1 MATEIAIPK
10 LGMTMSE
17 ATLVEWKAAEG
28 DGVEQG
34 AIVLVI
40 ETEKVQWNVE
50 ATASGFLHILVPAGE
65 KAEVGSIV
73 GLIAATQ
80 EELQK
85 IQKEAPGA
93 GVAAE
98 AKEPEARPAE
108 AGAEPGIEQAKEGE
122 RVRITPAARKMA
134 QEHMIDITKVA
145 GTGPGGRIT
154 REDIEREIEAKKK
167 APAPKEK
174 EIPAPATYGGRKIK
188 ETLPLKGMRK
198 AIAEHMHRSL
208 SVSAQLTLFGE
219 FDMTEMVK
227 VVKSFREQEK
237 VIGTRITYTEL
248 FVFAVARAL
257 KDNPYLN
264 CSLIDDEIKFWE
276 DINVG
281 VAVGLGEKG
290 DEGLI
295 VPVVRN
301 ADKKTLIE
309 ISIAVKALVDKA
321 RTGKLLP
328 DDMSGGT
335 FTITSVGPRGVS
347 IFNTPII
354 NQPESA
360 ILGTY
365 LVKDKPVVKD
375 GQIVIAPIMTWALTF
390 DHRTVDGLV
399 AERFMTRLKDL
410 IETPGLLLIA

>member
-1 MATEIAIPK
+1 MAVEIAIPK

-17 ATLVEWKAAEG
+17 ATLVEWKASEG
-28 DGVEQG
+28 DRVEQG
-34 AIVLVI
+34 AVVLVI

-50 ATASGFLHILVPAGE
+50 AAASGFLHILVPAGE
-65 KAEVGSIV
+65 KAEVGAVV

-85 IQKEAPGA
+85 IQKEAPGTGA
-93 GVAAE
+93 AAAAREAE
-98 AKEPEARPAE
+98 APPLEAE
-108 AGAEPGIEQAKEGE
+108 AASEQAKEGE

-134 QEHMIDITKVA
+134 QEHMIDITRVS

-154 REDIEREIEAKKK
+154 REDIEREIEARKK
-167 APAPKEK
+167 APKAKEM
-174 EIPAPATYGGRKIK
+174 PAPALYGGRRVR

-208 SVSAQLTLFGE
+208 SISAQLTLLGE

-227 VVKSFREQEK
+227 VVQGFREQEK
-237 VIGTRITYTEL
+237 VIGTRITYTEI
-248 FVFAVARAL
+248 FVYAAARAL
-257 KDNPYLN
+257 KEHPYLN

-276 DINVG
+276 DINIG

-301 ADKKTLIE
+301 ADKKSLVE
-309 ISIAVKALVDKA
+309 ISLEVKALVDKA

-328 DDMSGGT
+328 DDLSGGT
-335 FTITSVGPRGVS
+335 FTITSVGPRGVG
-347 IFNTPII
+347 IYNTPII

-360 ILGTY
+360 ILGTF
-365 LVKDKPVVKD
+365 LIKDRPVVKE

-399 AERFMTRLKDL
+399 AERFMARLKDL
-410 IETPGLLLIA
+410 IENPGLLLVT